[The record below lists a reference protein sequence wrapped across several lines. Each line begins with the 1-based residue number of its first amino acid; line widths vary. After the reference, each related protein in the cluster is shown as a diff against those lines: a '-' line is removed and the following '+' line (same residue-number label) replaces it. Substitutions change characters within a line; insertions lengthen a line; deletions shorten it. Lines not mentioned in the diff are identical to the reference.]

1 MKRVNRLL
9 SAYYFK
15 EKRVTS
21 KTAGHELAV
30 KKAMLLKR
38 KPPSSSSLPKNV
50 LWKMKKTIQNY
61 S

>member
-1 MKRVNRLL
+1 MTRGNCLL

-21 KTAGHELAV
+21 KTAGHQLAV

-38 KPPSSSSLPKNV
+38 KPPSSSSLPKQCAVENE
-50 LWKMKKTIQNY
+50 KTTQKY